1 LASKTA
7 LLLIACGPRYWGYA
21 EEFISSA
28 LEFFVPHD
36 VILFTDCPHTFNVA
50 RQIPCPALG
59 FPNATLKRYHLFTEQ
74 QQILSQYENL
84 FYSDVDM
91 RFVAPVAEEE
101 IFSDGITA
109 TQHPGYV
116 GLSGTPETR
125 PVSTAYV
132 SGVLRN
138 YFCGGFNGGKAEIF
152 LCMAHAIRCAV
163 DTDSRNGVIAVWHD
177 ESHLNRYL
185 QAYPPAK
192 VLSPA
197 FCYPDVAGDYYR
209 NIWRNAGLG
218 EIVPKLLAL
227 EKGGS

>member
-1 LASKTA
+1 MASKTA

-21 EEFISSA
+21 DQLIESA
-28 LEFFVPHD
+28 KQFFVPHD
-36 VILFTDCPHTFNVA
+36 VVLFTDAPGSYKPPVA
-50 RQIPCPALG
+50 YKIPCPSLG

-116 GLSGTPETR
+116 GLGGTPETR
-125 PVSTAYV
+125 PISTACV
-132 SGVLRN
+132 NAPLRH
-138 YFCGGFNGGKAEIF
+138 YFCGGFNGGAAEVF
-152 LCMAHAIRCAV
+152 LLMSRNIRAAV
-163 DTDSRNGVIAVWHD
+163 DADERNGVVAVWHD

-185 QAYPPAK
+185 CTFPPAK
-192 VLSPA
+192 VLSPS

-218 EIVPKLLAL
+218 DVVPKLLAL
-227 EKGGS
+227 EK